1 VELTEGRLRGTDG
14 WALHRADGGRTC
26 CCRATMGRPN
36 LAGVWAA
43 PKKQPKTLVL
53 LYCCIVLQKLS
64 TILASKGDME
74 RLISFGAVAELVVS
88 FNSRRHNNFCWTPA
102 CTACGGRT
110 RATAEQ
116 VKGRTSQ
123 WQTTIAYLISSRDS
137 SIYLN
142 SHIVRIEM
150 STRVFKQNLRVTYPL
165 NLLTLL
171 HSSPSIGMTN
181 HRP

>member
-74 RLISFGAVAELVVS
+74 RLISFGAVAELISFKWWLNWWSVS
-88 FNSRRHNNFCWTPA
+88 
-102 CTACGGRT
+102 T
-110 RATAEQ
+110 RAGIIIFAGHLRVRPVGAEPEPRQNRSKAEQ
-116 VKGRTSQ
+116 VNGR
-123 WQTTIAYLISSRDS
+123 L
-137 SIYLN
+137 L
-142 SHIVRIEM
+142 
-150 STRVFKQNLRVTYPL
+150 
-165 NLLTLL
+165 LLT
-171 HSSPSIGMTN
+171 
-181 HRP
+181 